1 MKLPEHRSFPA
12 LGETSVL
19 FVSLLPQL
27 VALDCDARL
36 QDTVL
41 NVTICTTT
49 ALFLKSDGWWCHSDQ
64 CMSLSSL

>member
-19 FVSLLPQL
+19 FVSLPQL

-41 NVTICTTT
+41 NVTMYYYCTI
-49 ALFLKSDGWWCHSDQ
+49 FEI
-64 CMSLSSL
+64 